1 MPNDH
6 LFQSLHIEAF
16 RGLRDLRLEGL
27 GGVNVLVGQ
36 NNSGKSSV
44 LESLALVARPLDMR
58 QWLTILRARDP
69 GRLAENRLISLRW
82 CFPQFDSPRQAI
94 GEEADDSYLYE
105 GDIQLRASGKAN
117 VRDLRVHCEEVV
129 AELTPEQLERLRRRD
144 RRLEEDSS
152 GALHRGT
159 KLTTVAKLQNRLIE
173 DTEEVI
179 FWEDDFFLVSRKAQP
194 WAAKVE
200 LLTATSFN
208 EASPLIRQVHRLQFG
223 KYHPA
228 ALEILRGFDPLVRG
242 FAIGS
247 SRGTRPTVYVDHE
260 RVGAMPLTAFGEG
273 MRRALSFVVAAT
285 AVESGILLVD
295 EVEVGIH
302 YSALR
307 RVFPVLLRTCREFN
321 VQLFVTTHS
330 LEAVD
335 AILAAEIH
343 EPGAVVTYHLPP
355 LQHGPVKRFTGEVLE
370 NIRFERGL
378 DIR

>member
-6 LFQSLHIEAF
+6 LFKSLHIEAY
-16 RGLRDLRLEGL
+16 RGLRDLRLDGL
-27 GGVNVLVGQ
+27 GGVNVLVGP

-44 LESLALVARPLDMR
+44 LESVALLARPLDMR
-58 QWLTILRARDP
+58 QWVTILRARDP

-82 CFPQFDSPRQAI
+82 CFPQFDSPPSAI
-94 GEEADDSYLYE
+94 GEEADDAYLYE
-105 GDIQLRASGKAN
+105 GDIRMRAAGQLQ
-117 VRDLRVHCEEVV
+117 VRELHIHCEEVV
-129 AELTPEQLERLRRRD
+129 AELTQQQVERQRRRV
-144 RRLEEDSS
+144 RNLEEDSS
-152 GALHRGT
+152 GAFHRGT
-159 KLTTVAKLQNRLIE
+159 KLTTVAKLHGRLVE
-173 DTEEVI
+173 DTEEIV
-179 FWEDDFFLVSRKAQP
+179 FWEDDFFVAKRNAQP

-260 RVGAMPLTAFGEG
+260 RFGAMPLMAFGEG
-273 MRRALSFVVAAT
+273 MRRALSLVVAAT
-285 AVESGILLVD
+285 AAEGGILLVD
-295 EVEVGIH
+295 EIEVGIH
-302 YSALR
+302 YSALTKL
-307 RVFPVLLRTCREFN
+307 FPILLRTCHEFN

-330 LEAVD
+330 LEAID
-335 AILAAEIH
+335 AILASETH
-343 EPGAVVTYHLPP
+343 EPNVVVAFHLPAA
-355 LQHGPVKRFTGEVLE
+355 QTGTAKRFTGEILE